1 MSFRDTLI
9 DDLNAISPAKG
20 TVALALLA
28 LGMLAM
34 WQAPTLWPYFFPGVA
49 PAFAVIGIAAAAG
62 VVTRDLRSSG
72 RVLVGALAITFL
84 FVAAVIALWPLGELV
99 GVLWDI
105 GRAWLKAGHGLFRAI
120 GAMRAYWDRLS
131 PAQSTAV
138 LTSFVLGGTPFLI
151 GALQTLNSVLSAAQ
165 SDRSVKDGPWQ
176 GGFMPP
182 AEAAELARNRVGLP
196 LGLDLKSGTILRYG
210 PNPSRGWLGG
220 HHALLS
226 ATRGGKSVS
235 GIAPAICDYPG
246 PVVAHDLKGELFATT
261 RRHRAAL
268 GRRVVVLNPFG
279 VVEPSHDRFNPLD
292 TIRPGFID
300 RDAAVIA
307 DGLVLRETG
316 AGAHFADMAR
326 DLIKSAIEV
335 VMTVAEPKE
344 RTLHTVAGLLLAP
357 TLADTLQA
365 WADNPALAGGRP
377 AATAAA
383 LLAAGDRERGS
394 VITTVRKSLAWTQG
408 DAMRPFLAASDF
420 SLDDLLDNAIDLFVV
435 VPLDQVSEQAGYLR
449 LITNLVLAAAIR
461 QDGRRVAHERIL
473 FVLDEFTRLG
483 YMDKIVDV
491 ATIAAGAGI
500 EALFVAQDRG
510 SIEKVYGRDI
520 TDTLLASCAT
530 VRVFNLGRTD
540 NRTAQWASEAAGF
553 RTVATRTTTTRKGA
567 GRRGSSTSV
576 AEHRDPLL
584 TANQVQELPADQ
596 MLVFIRGRRP
606 LKLKRIIA
614 HTHKAYRDKL
624 DPNPTLRS

>member
-9 DDLNAISPAKG
+9 DDLNTISPAKG

-49 PAFAVIGIAAAAG
+49 PAFAIIGIAAAAG
-62 VVTRDLRSSG
+62 VVTQDLRSAS
-72 RVLVGALAITFL
+72 RALVGALAITFL
-84 FVAAVIALWPLGELV
+84 FVAAMIALWPLGELV

-105 GRAWLKAGHGLFRAI
+105 GRAWLKAGHGIFRAV
-120 GAMRAYWDRLS
+120 GAMHAYWDRLS

-151 GALQTLNSVLSAAQ
+151 GALQTLNSILSAAQ

-176 GGFMPP
+176 GGFMPQ
-182 AEAAELARNRVGLP
+182 AEAAELTRNRVGLP
-196 LGLDLKSGTILRYG
+196 LGLDLNSSTILRYG

-220 HHALLS
+220 PHALLS
-226 ATRGGKSVS
+226 APRGGKSVS
-235 GIAPAICDYPG
+235 GIAPALCDYPG
-246 PVVAHDLKGELFATT
+246 PIVAHDLKGELFAAT

-279 VVEPSHDRFNPLD
+279 VVEPSRDRFNPLD
-292 TIRPGFID
+292 TIRPGFVD

-365 WADNPALAGGRP
+365 WANNPTLAPAPPPPPPPVSPPRPGPTPPPPPGGRP

-461 QDGRRVAHERIL
+461 QDGRRIAHERIL

-540 NRTAQWASEAAGF
+540 NRTA
-553 RTVATRTTTTRKGA
+553 T
-567 GRRGSSTSV
+567 
-576 AEHRDPLL
+576 
-584 TANQVQELPADQ
+584 
-596 MLVFIRGRRP
+596 
-606 LKLKRIIA
+606 
-614 HTHKAYRDKL
+614 
-624 DPNPTLRS
+624 